1 MQTAFEEYT
10 KKDDTKV
17 KYYDLIMPKG
27 TSTTYWVASRCV
39 NTDSVICNFYVHI
52 VYSGVVSAAYVCG
65 SGASA
70 DNNADGSLALF
81 PVISLGSKLI
91 KSGTEGTFAVSL
103 ESSSKL

>member
-27 TSTTYWVASRCV
+27 TSTTYWMASRCV
-39 NTDSVICNFYVHI
+39 NTNSGSCGFNVRVVDSGDVCAYYV
-52 VYSGVVSAAYVCG
+52 YG
-65 SGASA
+65 SYGNTN
-70 DNNADGSLALF
+70 DYSLALF
-81 PVISLGSKLI
+81 PVITLSSKLI

-103 ESSSKL
+103 E